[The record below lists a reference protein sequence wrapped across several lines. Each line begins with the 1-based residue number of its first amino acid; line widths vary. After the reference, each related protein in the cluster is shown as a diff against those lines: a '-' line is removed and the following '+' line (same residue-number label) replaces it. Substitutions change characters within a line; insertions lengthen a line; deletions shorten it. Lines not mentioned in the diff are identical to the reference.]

1 MVKTSRLLFLTV
13 AISFICMV
21 LASCIGYR
29 NDGKQVT
36 FHEWN
41 EASGHKVTVL
51 DADPATFEDLGDGYG
66 RDAKHAF
73 LEGNII
79 KGADGN
85 TFNYLGKNYAV
96 DANRAFHFDS
106 IIPDIDPKSFKVHSN
121 WLTEDKN
128 DFYWN
133 GKAIHVADKKTF
145 VVIGDD
151 DDEETLWAKDKYNAY
166 YMGYPPVPLADYE
179 SFHPINDH
187 TPFISRA
194 GDYAVDKYRVYYKD
208 HIVEGADPESFKEVF
223 ISVGQDKYRVYYEW
237 KATKIKNY
245 EQLSIIGDFRTDG
258 LYVYTDK
265 LEVLE
270 GADPHTFKQ
279 IEDSRYWYADKD
291 HVWHFDKLVKE
302 ADVSSFQPV
311 YLYEFYL
318 GKIESRGT
326 DFWYGKDKNH
336 VFYEDSIISG
346 ADPSTFEKIG
356 FEDCES
362 WTVFDKNR
370 IYEGKNS
377 KALQK
382 YLRDKYGR
390 KQ

>member
-21 LASCIGYR
+21 LASCVGYR

-79 KGADGN
+79 KGADGK

-96 DANRAFHFDS
+96 DVNRAFHFDS
-106 IIPDIDPKSFKVHSN
+106 IISDIDPKSFKVHSN
-121 WLTEDKN
+121 SLTEDKN

-151 DDEETLWAKDKYNAY
+151 DDEETLWAKDKFNAY
-166 YMGYPPVPLADYE
+166 YMGFPPVPLADYE